1 MQTRYAAGR
10 VYNYVE
16 TVSHG
21 LGGGRGFSG
30 GADFAVGS
38 QGSLYVIGKG
48 TESRPFTG
56 VGKSTLDHRFIWE
69 DKGLDFAGGL
79 SPWPT
84 SIALDSEENVY
95 ISDDYSNRI
104 FVYDKDGE
112 PLGFWPEKEPVA
124 PEPYSPSRL
133 GFDLYMAKLRG
144 GLDGD
149 GEFNGPSGITFDEED
164 NLYVVD
170 SHNHRVQVLTKDG
183 KFLRKFGSFGT
194 GEGEL
199 NLPWGIALDGPG
211 NIYIADWGNHRVQ
224 KFSGE
229 GEYLASFGRPGS
241 EDGELR
247 RPNSVAVDEQGDVYV
262 VDWGNNRLNIYASD
276 GEFLTAF
283 YGDADKLPPAHQAQ
297 VDANPDIARGRQRAD
312 LSKEMP
318 FARPTVVNVDS
329 EGRIMVM
336 ESLRGRM
343 QVYIKEKAWLEP
355 QYNL

>member
-170 SHNHRVQVLTKDG
+170 SHNHRVQVLTMDG

-229 GEYLASFGRPGS
+229 GEYLASFGRSGS
-241 EDGELR
+241 GDG
-247 RPNSVAVDEQGDVYV
+247 SCGD
-262 VDWGNNRLNIYASD
+262 
-276 GEFLTAF
+276 
-283 YGDADKLPPAHQAQ
+283 PPAS
-297 VDANPDIARGRQRAD
+297 RSTTR
-312 LSKEMP
+312 E
-318 FARPTVVNVDS
+318 TCT
-329 EGRIMVM
+329 
-336 ESLRGRM
+336 
-343 QVYIKEKAWLEP
+343 W
-355 QYNL
+355 